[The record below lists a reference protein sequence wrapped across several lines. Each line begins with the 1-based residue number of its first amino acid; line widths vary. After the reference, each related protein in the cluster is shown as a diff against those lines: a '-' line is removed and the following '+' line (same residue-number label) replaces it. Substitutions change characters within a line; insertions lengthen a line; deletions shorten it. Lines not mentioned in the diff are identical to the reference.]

1 MADAP
6 RFPED
11 HVVVDVG
18 MHAGED
24 SLYYA
29 RRGFRVIAVEANPEL
44 CAAAAETFARA
55 GVAVEIRHGAVA
67 AGEADTVPFYVNAF
81 NSAWSS
87 ARRDLGDRRGAAREI
102 AVPAIRLDRALAP
115 FAGRIHFVKID
126 IEGHDRI
133 ALEQVLAL
141 PVPPPFLSVENGSLP
156 MLEALRA
163 AGYAR
168 FKFSN
173 QRDVPLQT
181 IPPGSPHG
189 HVVDVAFSRG
199 ASGVFG
205 EDLPGRWLSADEAIA
220 VQTALAEARRLAPA
234 NLFAEAVG
242 WFDLHAALG

>member
-1 MADAP
+1 
-6 RFPED
+6 
-11 HVVVDVG
+11 V
-18 MHAGED
+18 
-24 SLYYA
+24 
-29 RRGFRVIAVEANPEL
+29 
-44 CAAAAETFARA
+44 
-55 GVAVEIRHGAVA
+55 

-81 NSAWSS
+81 NTAWSS
-87 ARRDLGDRRGAAREI
+87 ARPDLGNRRGAAREI

-126 IEGHDRI
+126 IEGHDPI

-141 PVPPPFLSVENGSLP
+141 PAPPPFLSVENGSVP
-156 MLEALRA
+156 MLESLRA
-163 AGYAR
+163 AGYGR

-181 IPPGSPHG
+181 VPPGSPHG
-189 HVVDVAFSRG
+189 RIVDVAFSRG

-205 EDLPGRWLSADEAIA
+205 EDLTGRWLSADEAIA